1 MTDKNDI
8 GWMYEGAKSLVNRE
22 DYLLGKKVDK
32 NFEKYSDAVNEQ
44 KPDAFD
50 ALLHT
55 RTVFKPQPSS
65 TKTSALESYVVATE
79 DPLVAVKVK
88 EETRRRE
95 VLENPLVKFK
105 FQKMLKEMMAQKEAK
120 GDKKK
125 KKKKKKAKD
134 GGKEKKEKKKKK
146 SRSSSEKNSSAK
158 GSPKRRDS
166 RSERARNGSDIAS
179 DTERESR
186 RKHRSSDR
194 TVKAVV
200 HSKSPVHQD
209 RNRSHRSRSRHK
221 ERKTHRSRSSSST
234 VLDREREKSLSPTRN
249 GSKLGRER
257 RRGDSSSSSD
267 ESRRYSSKR
276 NDRSHKRSASRER
289 RKKSGP
295 SQAMRMRDPSP
306 TSRQSQSTQKRR
318 RSSSSVSPKRKRRSK
333 SPTTR
338 TRRSRERRSE
348 RSRNRNS
355 SSSST
360 SSSSSSSSPATS
372 RNHRRT
378 PTKECGERNHH
389 STSAEPSQAD
399 TEKPQKTEVHESED
413 PCTSKE
419 ERKDSKQIRAFDSH
433 IPEHLRPKNFA
444 SDNDDDTEDEFDR
457 REREHKKRFEGF
469 GLVGVKE
476 KEKHEESGPTENPY
490 ELSRKPALPVYQK
503 PERRRPLTEEEKQ
516 AKLREMSENAAWRQ
530 SARNSNL
537 KRAQLAD
544 EKEDEEDMRDKAP
557 SFIRSQLNSAASDL
571 TVEHRLQSNKKSLQR
586 SHGFMEKK
594 FTSK

>member
-8 GWMYEGAKSLVNRE
+8 GWMYEGAKSL
-22 DYLLGKKVDK
+22 VDK

-120 GDKKK
+120 GEKKK

-146 SRSSSEKNSSAK
+146 ARSSSEKNNSAK
-158 GSPKRRDS
+158 GSPKRKDS

-179 DTERESR
+179 DTERESH
-186 RKHRSSDR
+186 RKHRSTDR
-194 TVKAVV
+194 TVKAVL
-200 HSKSPVHQD
+200 SKSPVRQD
-209 RNRSHRSRSRHK
+209 R
-221 ERKTHRSRSSSST
+221 
-234 VLDREREKSLSPTRN
+234 DRII
-249 GSKLGRER
+249 
-257 RRGDSSSSSD
+257 
-267 ESRRYSSKR
+267 
-276 NDRSHKRSASRER
+276 
-289 RKKSGP
+289 
-295 SQAMRMRDPSP
+295 
-306 TSRQSQSTQKRR
+306 
-318 RSSSSVSPKRKRRSK
+318 
-333 SPTTR
+333 
-338 TRRSRERRSE
+338 
-348 RSRNRNS
+348 
-355 SSSST
+355 
-360 SSSSSSSSPATS
+360 
-372 RNHRRT
+372 RRT
-378 PTKECGERNHH
+378 ATKECGERNHH
-389 STSAEPSQAD
+389 GTSAEPSQAD
-399 TEKPQKTEVHESED
+399 TEKPQKAVVHESED

-419 ERKDSKQIRAFDSH
+419 ERKDPKQIRAFDSH

-476 KEKHEESGPTENPY
+476 KEKHDESGPTENPY

-530 SARNSNL
+530 STRNSNL
-537 KRAQLAD
+537 KRAKLAE

-586 SHGFMEKK
+586 SHGYMEKK